1 MLSEPT
7 LKKQLYCKKRS
18 LDKAIEGMGHHGLVG
33 TSDDTLMNLHEALKL
48 EFERV
53 IQQYKTAVQKLEEL
67 ALAKN
72 KEPTTR
78 SLSQGPAP
86 TNSSH
91 QRLLSLRQ
99 EEIQERLI
107 KNKTLL
113 NAIEPCSFT
122 NHALQILLG
131 ILQKRIDY
139 DKEVLFQFTQLRKEY
154 SCVAN
159 ANANASSP
167 NCIDKE
173 AIVAPV
179 LMRFS
184 HGCGQVCDTTLC
196 PTLSLLVLNS
206 QYSD

>member
-1 MLSEPT
+1 MSEPS
-7 LKKQLYCKKRS
+7 LKKQLYSKKRA
-18 LDKAIEGMGHHGLVG
+18 LDRAIEGMGHHGLVG

-53 IQQYKTAVQKLEEL
+53 IQQYKTAVHKLEDL

-72 KEPTTR
+72 KEPVTR

-99 EEIQERLI
+99 DEIQERLI

-154 SCVAN
+154 SSVGSN
-159 ANANASSP
+159 ANSQ

-173 AIVAPV
+173 SIVAPV

-184 HGCGQVCDTTLC
+184 HGCGQVCVL
-196 PTLSLLVLNS
+196 LSLIPILIT
-206 QYSD
+206 DK

>member
-1 MLSEPT
+1 MSEPS
-7 LKKQLYCKKRS
+7 LRKQIYSKKRA
-18 LDKAIEGMGHHGLVG
+18 LDRAIEGMGHHGLVG

-67 ALAKN
+67 SLAKN
-72 KEPTTR
+72 KEPITR

-99 EEIQERLI
+99 DEIQERLI

-154 SCVAN
+154 SSVGPN
-159 ANANASSP
+159 ANSQ

-173 AIVAPV
+173 SIVAPV

-184 HGCGQVCDTTLC
+184 HGCGQVCI
-196 PTLSLLVLNS
+196 SLDSFLLLILNS
-206 QYSD
+206 D